1 MIPRWWLHYIKQK
14 STKGGVI
21 MYKMCQEFITKMWK
35 SGLFHLQRLEDQ
47 VEKNAV
53 FHTTAEK
60 QTNIGSTCSL
70 QRTKLLLFKGKKAA
84 ARNILNPQHRPFG
97 GETDACPGHC
107 AVEEGNRIITD
118 VSFLCLHTS
127 EWRQERVRWKSCLFF
142 LFSWHSRSHRAL
154 NAIHLMWHH
163 CELCRCLSHWS
174 LLLLLDLGL
183 LQFPSAVRR
192 LAC

>member
-1 MIPRWWLHYIKQK
+1 MVVALHKTKINKRRSNNVQNVSRIYHKDVKKQFV
-14 STKGGVI
+14 S
-21 MYKMCQEFITKMWK
+21 
-35 SGLFHLQRLEDQ
+35 SRLEDQ

-53 FHTTAEK
+53 FHTTGEK

-84 ARNILNPQHRPFG
+84 ALNILNPQHRPFG

-127 EWRQERVRWKSCLFF
+127 E
-142 LFSWHSRSHRAL
+142 
-154 NAIHLMWHH
+154 
-163 CELCRCLSHWS
+163 
-174 LLLLLDLGL
+174 
-183 LQFPSAVRR
+183 
-192 LAC
+192 